1 MPATKD
7 VESLLQG
14 IVDGNWCRIVEVA
27 DRISNKLRKQKH
39 IEDADYIK
47 QLVDRRDVPE
57 YLQNANNNTWYRIT
71 EPETKLS
78 DLIVPDSV
86 TGKLKQV
93 FKEYS
98 KRQLLKEHGLS
109 NANKILLIGNPGTGK
124 TMTAEIIAHEV
135 GLPLKTI
142 RQENIIDSK
151 IGQTATNLATIL
163 PSYKEASVFPG
174 VYFLDEFDTL
184 ASKRVTANQAAD
196 REYNEIT
203 NTLLKE
209 MDHINSDCFL
219 VCASNLSADFDPA
232 VFRRFD
238 MIIKY
243 PDSNPETVRLMLKRQ
258 LEDIAPDY
266 NPEDKLCQELVSFP
280 PSVIKLIALDA
291 KKAKILDDTP
301 ITDDLIR
308 KLSQNKER

>member
-1 MPATKD
+1 MPTTKD

-14 IVDGNWCRIVEVA
+14 IVDGNWYRVTQVA
-27 DRISNKLRKQKH
+27 DRISDKLRKQKH
-39 IEDADYIK
+39 VKDADYIK

-57 YLQNANNNTWYRIT
+57 YLQNANNNTWYRISN
-71 EPETKLS
+71 PETKLS

-86 TGKLKQV
+86 SRKLKQV
-93 FKEYS
+93 FKEYN
-98 KRQLLKEHGLS
+98 KRQELKKYGLQ
-109 NANKILLIGNPGTGK
+109 NANKILLIGKPGTGK
-124 TMTAEIIAHEV
+124 TMTAEIIAHEL

-142 RQENIIDSK
+142 RLENIIDSK
-151 IGQTATNLATIL
+151 IGQTAKNLATIL
-163 PSYKEASVFPG
+163 PSHKEASVFPG

-209 MDHINSDCFL
+209 MDCINSDCLL

-243 PDSNPETVRLMLKRQ
+243 PDANSETVKLMLKQQ
-258 LEDIAPDY
+258 LQDIAPDY
-266 NPEDKLCQELVSFP
+266 DPAGQLCQKLVSFP

-291 KKAKILDDTP
+291 KKAKILDGVS

-308 KLSQNKER
+308 KLSKNKEY